1 MADKFKKWFIRKWEP
16 SDILFSIYLVA
27 FFTFGTFLFTLRVE
41 HIEGVAMIFAFGMSG
56 LFLVCAIL
64 TLIRMN
70 IEPKDTR
77 LDTLIGSITKLDAK
91 IDKLTENSIDKN
103 TIIKLESA
111 IKELT
116 QEIKNRKSQFKEAL
130 QEDRDNSEQRR

>member
-77 LDTLIGSITKLDAK
+77 

>member
-1 MADKFKKWFIRKWEP
+1 
-16 SDILFSIYLVA
+16 
-27 FFTFGTFLFTLRVE
+27 
-41 HIEGVAMIFAFGMSG
+41 
-56 LFLVCAIL
+56 
-64 TLIRMN
+64 MN